1 MMIILSSFGF
11 KKVKVWCT
19 NQESSV
25 INIDMKANICS
36 VKYNPGSSM
45 YVAVSIFTLLCDS
58 PNISHILS
66 PFHIFFCYLYL
77 FFNIRLVL
85 RIITYIIMI

>member
-1 MMIILSSFGF
+1 M
-11 KKVKVWCT
+11 WCT

-58 PNISHILS
+58 PNISHIFS
-66 PFHIFFCYLYL
+66 PFRIFFCYLYL